1 MRCIA
6 LEIKRD
12 TELGIAF
19 EGGPRRGK
27 NERLERKGKKKRK
40 KITCALWR
48 IRKAAGLTGDQ
59 AESKR
64 ASSGRLDSL

>member
-1 MRCIA
+1 MGAHTSVRCIA

-27 NERLERKGKKKRK
+27 NERLERKGKKKGK
-40 KITCALWR
+40 KLR
-48 IRKAAGLTGDQ
+48 VHYG
-59 AESKR
+59 E
-64 ASSGRLDSL
+64 